1 VNVLCLN
8 RGSSSLKFAC
18 IAIDPQSEH
27 RLSSGTIERLDT
39 GEPAGWVDDGT
50 GRRVLPGLDRRDPSS
65 GVSAIF
71 QTLRKAR
78 LHVHAVGHR
87 IVFGGVRHT
96 TPEIV
101 TSSVLDDLRSLGRF
115 APEHLPAALE
125 TLDAAMRSA
134 SAIPHV
140 VCFDTAFHQRMPDVA
155 SRLPLSQEWYERGV
169 RRYGFHGLSYEY
181 IVSVLGES
189 LRGRVVIA
197 HLGHGASMAAIRD
210 GVAVDTTMG
219 LTPTGGLVMST
230 RTGDLDPGVML
241 HLARAAEGDLNAVER
256 LVTHESGLAA
266 VSGVTGDMQQ
276 LLAMRSGNRN
286 AARAIEMFC
295 YSARKHLAAMSATLG
310 GLDTLVFTG
319 GIGEHA
325 SAIRAEICEPL
336 GYLGIS
342 LDPSKNERHDSV
354 INASATP
361 CTVRVIPTDEN
372 IVIARHT
379 YRLTGGQ

>member
-1 VNVLCLN
+1 VNILCLN

-18 IAIDPQSEH
+18 IAIDARSEQ
-27 RLSSGTIERLDT
+27 RLVSGTIERLDT
-39 GEPAGWVDDGT
+39 DEPTGSVDDGS
-50 GRRVLPGLDRRDPSS
+50 GRRVLS
-65 GVSAIF
+65 GVDRLDPGSGVRAIF
-71 QTLRKAR
+71 QALGDLR
-78 LHVHAVGHR
+78 LHVQAVGHR

-101 TSSVLDDLRSLGRF
+101 TGSVLEDLRSLGRF
-115 APEHLPAALE
+115 APEHMPAALE
-125 TLDAAMRSA
+125 TLDSAMRSA
-134 SAIPHV
+134 GGIPHV
-140 VCFDTAFHQRMPDVA
+140 VCFDTAFHHRMPDVA

-189 LRGRVVIA
+189 VRGRVVIA
-197 HLGHGASMAAIRD
+197 HLGHGASMAAVRD
-210 GVAVDTTMG
+210 GLAVDTTMG

-256 LVTHESGLAA
+256 LVSHESGLAA
-266 VSGVTGDMQQ
+266 VSGMTGDVQQ
-276 LLAMRSGNRN
+276 LLAMRGGNPE
-286 AARAIEMFC
+286 AARAVEMFC
-295 YSARKHLAAMSATLG
+295 YSARKHLAAMAATLG

-325 SAIRAEICEPL
+325 SAIRSEICDPL
-336 GYLGIS
+336 AYLGIS
-342 LDPSKNERHDSV
+342 LDPAKNERHDAV
-354 INASATP
+354 ISASATP
-361 CTVRVIPTDEN
+361 CAVRVIPTNEN
-372 IVIARHT
+372 VVIARHT